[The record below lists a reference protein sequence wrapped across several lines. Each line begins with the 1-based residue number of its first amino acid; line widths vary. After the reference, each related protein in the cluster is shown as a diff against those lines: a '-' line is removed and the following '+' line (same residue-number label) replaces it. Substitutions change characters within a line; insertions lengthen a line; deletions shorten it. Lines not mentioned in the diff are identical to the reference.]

1 MNLFKRKKNYYEIL
15 GVNEVASQQEIE
27 NAFNLINEKY
37 NPEKVSNLK
46 EEELKFFSKAKKA
59 YETLSDVSKRKQY
72 DKKLFADVDTFE
84 YEDSKK
90 TVEKEESK
98 LQSEQKNI
106 QPDENKKEKLTVY
119 PKATETLGKNKY
131 RLIASGLAVVAALA
145 IGYKLGKANSSDEV
159 TETTITETENNN
171 EEEQIQETKL
181 LTSENIDEKVQE
193 ILEDNKS
200 RGLNIDPTF
209 IRSALF
215 ITNIDYLNQE
225 DIKKMWENND
235 LNIIEEI
242 QNMYNYTSAVGTH
255 NNNVALGQ
263 KEGKYVALSNLAFD
277 EEDKTILR
285 ELDTEFVDLVNGLH
299 SDMTSEEFQES
310 FKYIT
315 EFYTGFGYLT
325 TNGTEYSNYSLTVG
339 GGLLSEQYW
348 PMFSVIYADS
358 KYITSENKV
367 DIKTLSYGTDGTDAV
382 INGSKYLGSIVN
394 HESLQCLEDNQE
406 LESDK
411 TLTKAQ

>member
-15 GVNEVASQQEIE
+15 GVNEAASQQEIE

-46 EEELKFFSKAKKA
+46 EEELKFFSKVKKA

-98 LQSEQKNI
+98 PQSEQKNI

-119 PKATETLGKNKY
+119 PKTKDTLGKNKY
-131 RLIASGLAVVAALA
+131 RLIAGGLVIAALVV
-145 IGYKLGKANSSDEV
+145 GYKLGKANSSDEV

-181 LTSENIDEKVQE
+181 LTAENIDEKVQK

-215 ITNIDYLNQE
+215 ITNIDYLDQE
-225 DIKKMWENND
+225 DIKKMWENDD

-263 KEGKYVALSNLAFD
+263 EEGKYIALSNLAYD
-277 EEDKTILR
+277 EEDKKALR

-299 SDMTSEEFQES
+299 GDMTSEEFQQS

-315 EFYTGFGYLT
+315 DFYTGKDGLVID
-325 TNGTEYSNYSLTVG
+325 GEEYSNYSLTAG

-394 HESLQCLEDNQE
+394 HESLQCLEDSQE
-406 LESDK
+406 LEAEK
-411 TLTKAQ
+411 TLTKTQ